1 VRIWACYSNAPSA
14 SGIFEEDVSIHVSR
28 IFAGHN
34 DHVFLCIQGEAA
46 AIDTI
51 LDHKDDFLENMDYH
65 ELISFFSYAA
75 LRDAMF
81 ANWPLPLAREDDGLS
96 YEVVLSCLHGLP
108 VKSEGHRVARSFT
121 GAEVAELARNW
132 LRREQGDLN
141 ILVWDSAD
149 SVFRKIEKAKSMNE
163 FWKFGSLALGTVFGA
178 SCSLRALR
186 ALHTEISLFLALVSD
201 RFGADRHV
209 KFAVATTVSPPQ
221 GPSNSSC

>member
-1 VRIWACYSNAPSA
+1 MCGSWLDIPNTTSA

-28 IFAGHN
+28 IFEGHSG
-34 DHVFLCIQGEAA
+34 HVFLCIQGEAA

-75 LRDAMF
+75 FRDAMF
-81 ANWPLPLAREDDGLS
+81 ANCPLPLPLEREDVGLS

-132 LRREQGDLN
+132 LGSGQGELN
-141 ILVWDSAD
+141 ILVWDRAG
-149 SVFRKIEKAKSMNE
+149 SVFRKVEKAESLDE
-163 FWKFGSLALGTVFGA
+163 FWKLGGLDLGTVFGA
-178 SCSLRALR
+178 PCPLRTLCAPHMGVSAGLR
-186 ALHTEISLFLALVSD
+186 PFMLIGTLH
-201 RFGADRHV
+201 RM
-209 KFAVATTVSPPQ
+209 
-221 GPSNSSC
+221 